1 MHLIDKHLEH
11 LLFILEDENVRV
23 SLLLNLLLEVE
34 GQRLLIEFTEQC
46 ETLELRVFSRAVLID
61 LVLNDA

>member
-1 MHLIDKHLEH
+1 MHLVDKHLEH
-11 LLFILEDENVRV
+11 LLFILENENVRV

-34 GQRLLIEFTEQC
+34 GQGLLIEFTEQC
-46 ETLELRVFSRAVLID
+46 KTLELRVFSRAVLID